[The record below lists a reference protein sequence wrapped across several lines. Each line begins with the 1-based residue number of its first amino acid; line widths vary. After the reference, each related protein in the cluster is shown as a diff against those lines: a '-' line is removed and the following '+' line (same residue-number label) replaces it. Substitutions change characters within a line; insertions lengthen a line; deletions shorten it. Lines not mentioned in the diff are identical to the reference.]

1 MKSTTSGL
9 FQLMFACTIIIAI
22 WMFVLPVVS
31 EFPSV
36 RHRIN
41 GNRAAGIN
49 PTAVFYTDHPGMS
62 DIERSIASRVNS
74 PTGSFWKFSFS
85 RSPELSK

>member
-1 MKSTTSGL
+1 MKSTISGF
-9 FQLMFACTIIIAI
+9 FQLMFACTIITAI

-36 RHRIN
+36 RHRID
-41 GNRAAGIN
+41 GNRNAGIN

-74 PTGSFWKFSFS
+74 PTGSFWKFSLS
-85 RSPELSK
+85 RSPDLGK